1 MSTIQSV
8 ITLAESRAIFLRK
21 QFLYECIPFFI
32 LCARDQDYFRQHLM
46 LQLWV
51 NLTAFPN
58 GQIMVIKCITN
69 ENIFDLVSH
78 YVIPTIKRIKT
89 QLQINKREEESNDKY
104 SQNSRFSFLAKETY
118 VTPTR
123 GWCDCKMFHFGA

>member
-21 QFLYECIPFFI
+21 QYLFECIPFFI
-32 LCARDQDYFRQHLM
+32 LCARDHDYFRQHLM

-69 ENIFDLVSH
+69 ENIFDLVSP
-78 YVIPTIKRIKT
+78 YVIPTIKKIKKI
-89 QLQINKREEESNDKY
+89 QLQIKKEKEESNNKY
-104 SQNSRFSFLAKETY
+104 SQNYRF
-118 VTPTR
+118 
-123 GWCDCKMFHFGA
+123 

>member
-32 LCARDQDYFRQHLM
+32 LCARDHDYFRQHLM

-51 NLTAFPN
+51 NLTAYPN

-69 ENIFDLVSH
+69 ENIFDLVSP
-78 YVIPTIKRIKT
+78 YIIPTIKKHNSKLRKEKKNPTINILKSIDFHS
-89 QLQINKREEESNDKY
+89 LQKKH
-104 SQNSRFSFLAKETY
+104 
-118 VTPTR
+118 
-123 GWCDCKMFHFGA
+123 M

>member
-32 LCARDQDYFRQHLM
+32 LCARDHDYFRQHLM

-78 YVIPTIKRIKT
+78 YITPTIKNKHNCKLIKEKKNLT
-89 QLQINKREEESNDKY
+89 TNILKTLDFHSLQKKH
-104 SQNSRFSFLAKETY
+104 
-118 VTPTR
+118 
-123 GWCDCKMFHFGA
+123 M